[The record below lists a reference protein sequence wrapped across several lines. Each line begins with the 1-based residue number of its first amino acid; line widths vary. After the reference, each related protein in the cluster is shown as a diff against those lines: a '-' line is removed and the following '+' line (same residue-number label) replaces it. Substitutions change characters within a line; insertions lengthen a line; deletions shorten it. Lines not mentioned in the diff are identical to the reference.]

1 MTSPRRT
8 IGPDHHGPDH
18 HGPDHHPAHP
28 LVPPQRPAL
37 RALPTHPEVD
47 LPRTQEG
54 PQPQRLLTT
63 LLGDYWH
70 GRREHLP
77 SGALVALLGDFGVT
91 TVGGRA
97 ALSRLARRGVLE
109 SSKVG
114 RHTYYGLTAAASGVV
129 LENVHRLRSF
139 GERHEPWDGRWT
151 VAAFSLPE
159 DLRDVRHTV
168 RSRLRWLGFAPLYDG
183 MWVSPRPV
191 AEPARRVFAELGV
204 LASTVLTT
212 TVDARRSD
220 PHPPMAAWDLTELR
234 GQYEEFVAA
243 TTPLREQLR
252 GCGVTGAQAL
262 VARTALLNAWWRFPS
277 LDPDLPL
284 DLLPERWPRRA
295 ARDLFAETYDALGP
309 LAAGRFRAVV
319 GESSPEL
326 AALVGYQ
333 RSEGPA
339 SGTANRR

>member
-1 MTSPRRT
+1 MILPNRRRPLVNCPFVTSPRRT
-8 IGPDHHGPDH
+8 TGPDHLSGSS
-18 HGPDHHPAHP
+18 
-28 LVPPQRPAL
+28 LVPQRRPTL
-37 RALPTHPEVD
+37 RALPGQAEVD
-47 LPRTQEG
+47 LPRSQEG
-54 PQPQRLLTT
+54 SHPQRLLTS

-77 SGALVALLGDFGVT
+77 SAALVALLADFDVT
-91 TVGGRA
+91 TVGARA

-109 SSKVG
+109 SSRVG
-114 RHTYYGLTAAASGVV
+114 RNTYYGLTAQASAVV
-129 LENVHRLRSF
+129 VENVHRLRAF

-159 DLRDVRHTV
+159 DLRDVRHAV

-191 AEPARRVFAELGV
+191 AEAARRAFADLGV

-220 PHPPMAAWDLTELR
+220 PRPPMAAWDLTELR
-234 GQYEEFVAA
+234 ALYEDFAA
-243 TTPLREQLR
+243 THAPLRER
-252 GCGVTGAQAL
+252 VRAGAVTGADAM
-262 VARTALLNAWWRFPS
+262 VARTAMLAAWRRFPS

-295 ARDLFAETYDALGP
+295 ARDLFAEVCDGLGP
-309 LAAGRFRAVV
+309 PAAERFRAVIA
-319 GESSPEL
+319 ETAPDL
-326 AALVGYQ
+326 AQLASYQ
-333 RSEGPA
+333 RAGI
-339 SGTANRR
+339 